1 MSNRSFAVLCL
12 VFGLFAAPF
21 AASAQVL
28 YGSLTGNV
36 TDVSGG
42 AVPNAKVDATN
53 TSTGNSKQ
61 ATTDERGV
69 FLIQDIQAGVYK
81 LSISAPAFGTTVQT
95 GIEVGQNTVRRVDVQ
110 LQVANVGQTVT
121 VAADAAVLQTDR
133 ADVNHQI
140 TTQEV
145 ADLPLTGTNGMRNFE
160 SIYVTIPGF
169 TPPVANSSTG
179 SNPTQSQASYVNGTS
194 YTMNN
199 MKIDG
204 ASDVYPWL
212 PQIHSYIPS
221 SEAIQSVNIATN
233 SFSADQG
240 NAAGASITVVMKSGT
255 NQFHGAAWEYNT
267 NDALVARNFFYY
279 QPNEAKNILNQFG
292 TDLGGPIKK
301 NKLFFFGIWERSTQ
315 HSLANVTES
324 IPPASIRG
332 GNFAGFSTIY
342 NPTTGTASGTGR
354 TPFPGNVIPT
364 SMISTA
370 AAALTALIPQPNENG
385 TSDSNNY
392 FGTGNLAFTRDN
404 IDLKVNYNATS
415 KLALFARYSVSPSDN
430 FDPQVLGAAG
440 GPTADGGQPGNATG
454 LIQSVS
460 LGGTYTISPTVL
472 LDGNSAFTRLNLK
485 GENTDI
491 NTNFGLTTLNIP
503 GTNGPNMWYGGI
515 PDFAITDFAALG
527 NTNASNPFWFRD
539 GLWVESGNLNWVKGS
554 HNFRFGVEYFHYSII
569 DIQANSTTGLRGG
582 FAFTG
587 GLTSLSGGSSPS
599 AYNAF
604 ADFLLGD
611 PTTMTH
617 DYQYIDPAAVI
628 ESTFSAYARDQWQV
642 SRKLT
647 FTYGIRYEL
656 YPYAH
661 AQHGIDGIHYD
672 VNTNIVE
679 LSGTNVSTGDGYIT
693 PRTGIAYRI
702 DEKTVFRAG
711 FGINTNSESFRNN
724 VQTYPEVIS
733 ATYTGA
739 NTFSA
744 PGNLVTGI
752 PPLVGPNLSGGSV
765 PLPANYSTWV
775 YPTPYHRGYAETYNV
790 TMQRELGRAWVIQAG
805 WVGTRDIR
813 PSAGV
818 NLNAAPPNGGKAAQP
833 FYQLYGNADSIQ
845 DMYPVDASKYEALQ
859 AKLNHRVGDANFGFA
874 YTFSKTMDATDNEEG
889 SSITWEWAPI
899 MYRNYAL
906 SGYDRTHNFQAFGNY
921 ALPFGKGR
929 NLLSHGIGAA
939 LAGGWQTNWILSRYS
954 GTPFSISSSA
964 TSLNSPGNSQT
975 ANQLLPTVQILG
987 GYGPGDP
994 YFNTAAFAAVST
1006 PTFGN
1011 TGRDIIRGPGV
1022 FNVNASIFRTFSIRE
1037 RFKAQFR
1044 AEALGLTNTPEFA
1057 NPGATAGN
1065 SSLGIIS
1072 ATNTPSG
1079 ARQFRFGL
1087 KLSF

>member
-1 MSNRSFAVLCL
+1 MSNRSFGAAALLLFSLAV
-12 VFGLFAAPF
+12 PF
-21 AASAQVL
+21 TASAQVL

-36 TDVSGG
+36 TDKTSA
-42 AVPNAKVDATN
+42 AVPNAKVEAVNAATG
-53 TSTGNSKQ
+53 TTKE
-61 ATTDERGV
+61 AATDERGV
-69 FLIQDIQAGVYK
+69 FLIQDVQPGVYK
-81 LSISAPAFGTTVQT
+81 LTISAPAFAALVEDGVQVL
-95 GIEVGQNTVRRVDVQ
+95 ENTVRRLDVQ
-110 LQVANVGQTVT
+110 LQLAAVGQTIT
-121 VAADAAVLQTDR
+121 VQADAAILQTDR

-140 TTQEV
+140 STQEV
-145 ADLPLTGTNGMRNFE
+145 DDLPITGTNGMRNFE
-160 SIYVTIPGF
+160 SIYVTVPGF
-169 TPPVANSSTG
+169 TPPVANSSTA
-179 SNPTQSQASYVNGTS
+179 SNPTQSMASYVNGTS

-199 MKIDG
+199 MKLDG

-212 PQIHSYIPS
+212 PQIHSYIPPA
-221 SEAIQSVNIATN
+221 EAIQSVNIATN

-240 NAAGASITVVMKSGT
+240 NAAGASITVMMKSGS

-292 TDLGGPIKK
+292 ADIGGPIKK
-301 NKLFFFGIWERSTQ
+301 NKLFFFGIWERSLQRT
-315 HSLANVTES
+315 LDNVTDS
-324 IPPASIRG
+324 VAPAGIRG
-332 GNFAGFSTIY
+332 GSFAGISTVIY

-354 TPFPGNVIPT
+354 TPFPGNIIPA
-364 SMISTA
+364 SMISSA
-370 AAALTALIPQPNENG
+370 AATLTALIPQPNLG
-385 TSDSNNY
+385 AAGADSNNY
-392 FGTGNLAFTRDN
+392 FAAADLRFTRDN
-404 IDLKVNYNATS
+404 IDMKINYNATDR
-415 KLALFARYSVSPSDN
+415 LAIFGRYSISPSDI
-430 FDPQVLGAAG
+430 FDPQVFGPAG
-440 GPTADGGQPGNATG
+440 GPSVDGGQPGNGTG
-454 LIQSVS
+454 LIQTVS
-460 LGGTYTISPTVL
+460 LGGSYTITPTVL

-491 NTNFGLTTLNIP
+491 NTNFGLTNLNIP

-515 PDFAITDFAALG
+515 PDFAISNYTALG

-554 HNFRFGVEYFHYSII
+554 HNFRFGAEYFHYSII

-587 GLTSLSGGSSPS
+587 GLTALSGGSSPN
-599 AYNAF
+599 AYNTW

-628 ESTFSAYARDQWQV
+628 ESSFSGYARDQWQI

-661 AQHGIDGIHYD
+661 AQHGIDGIHYN
-672 VNTNIVE
+672 VNTNQVE
-679 LSGTNVSTGDGYIT
+679 LAGTNVATGDGYIA
-693 PRTGIAYRI
+693 PRTGVAYRF
-702 DEKTVFRAG
+702 DEKTVLRAG
-711 FGINTNSESFRNN
+711 FGINTNAESFRNN

-739 NTFSA
+739 NSFTA
-744 PGNLVTGI
+744 AGNLVTGI
-752 PPLVGPNLSGGSV
+752 PPLIGPSLSAGSV
-765 PLPANYSTWV
+765 PLPPNYATWI

-790 TMQRELGRAWVIQAG
+790 TLQRDLGRAWVIQAG
-805 WVGTRDIR
+805 WVGTRDVR

-818 NLNAAPPNGGKAAQP
+818 NLNAAPPNGGKAGQP
-833 FYQLYGNADSIQ
+833 FYQLYGNASSIQ

-859 AKLNHRVGDANFGFA
+859 ARVNHRVGGANFGFA
-874 YTFSKTMDATDNEEG
+874 YTFSKSMDATDNEEG

-921 ALPFGKGR
+921 ALPFGKGQ
-929 NLLSHGIGAA
+929 NLLNHGFVSP
-939 LAGGWQTNWILSRYS
+939 LVSGWQTNWIVSRES

-975 ANQLLPTVQILG
+975 ANQVLPTVAILG
-987 GYGPGDP
+987 GHGPGAP
-994 YFNTAAFAAVST
+994 YFDPTAFAAVTT

-1022 FNVNASIFRTFSIRE
+1022 FDANASIFRSFSIRE
-1037 RFKAQFR
+1037 RFRAQFR
-1044 AEALGLTNTPEFA
+1044 AEALHLTNTPQFG
-1057 NPGATAGN
+1057 NPSATAGS

-1072 ATNTPSG
+1072 SAGG
-1079 ARQFRFGL
+1079 ARQFRFGI
-1087 KLSF
+1087 KMTF

>member
-1 MSNRSFAVLCL
+1 M
-12 VFGLFAAPF
+12 
-21 AASAQVL
+21 
-28 YGSLTGNV
+28 
-36 TDVSGG
+36 
-42 AVPNAKVDATN
+42 PNAKVEATN
-53 TSTGNSKQ
+53 ISTGTSNQ

-95 GIEVGQNTVRRVDVQ
+95 GIEVAQNTVRRVDVQ

-370 AAALTALIPQPNENG
+370 AATLTALIPQPNENG

-415 KLALFARYSVSPSDN
+415 KLALFARYSISPSDN

-491 NTNFGLTTLNIP
+491 NSNFGLNTLNIP
-503 GTNGPNMWYGGI
+503 GT
-515 PDFAITDFAALG
+515 TD
-527 NTNASNPFWFRD
+527 
-539 GLWVESGNLNWVKGS
+539 
-554 HNFRFGVEYFHYSII
+554 
-569 DIQANSTTGLRGG
+569 
-582 FAFTG
+582 
-587 GLTSLSGGSSPS
+587 LTCGTAEFP
-599 AYNAF
+599 
-604 ADFLLGD
+604 
-611 PTTMTH
+611 
-617 DYQYIDPAAVI
+617 I
-628 ESTFSAYARDQWQV
+628 
-642 SRKLT
+642 SRLQ
-647 FTYGIRYEL
+647 IS
-656 YPYAH
+656 
-661 AQHGIDGIHYD
+661 QH
-672 VNTNIVE
+672 
-679 LSGTNVSTGDGYIT
+679 
-693 PRTGIAYRI
+693 
-702 DEKTVFRAG
+702 
-711 FGINTNSESFRNN
+711 
-724 VQTYPEVIS
+724 
-733 ATYTGA
+733 
-739 NTFSA
+739 
-744 PGNLVTGI
+744 
-752 PPLVGPNLSGGSV
+752 
-765 PLPANYSTWV
+765 
-775 YPTPYHRGYAETYNV
+775 
-790 TMQRELGRAWVIQAG
+790 
-805 WVGTRDIR
+805 
-813 PSAGV
+813 
-818 NLNAAPPNGGKAAQP
+818 
-833 FYQLYGNADSIQ
+833 
-845 DMYPVDASKYEALQ
+845 
-859 AKLNHRVGDANFGFA
+859 
-874 YTFSKTMDATDNEEG
+874 
-889 SSITWEWAPI
+889 
-899 MYRNYAL
+899 
-906 SGYDRTHNFQAFGNY
+906 
-921 ALPFGKGR
+921 
-929 NLLSHGIGAA
+929 
-939 LAGGWQTNWILSRYS
+939 
-954 GTPFSISSSA
+954 
-964 TSLNSPGNSQT
+964 
-975 ANQLLPTVQILG
+975 
-987 GYGPGDP
+987 
-994 YFNTAAFAAVST
+994 
-1006 PTFGN
+1006 
-1011 TGRDIIRGPGV
+1011 
-1022 FNVNASIFRTFSIRE
+1022 
-1037 RFKAQFR
+1037 
-1044 AEALGLTNTPEFA
+1044 
-1057 NPGATAGN
+1057 
-1065 SSLGIIS
+1065 
-1072 ATNTPSG
+1072 
-1079 ARQFRFGL
+1079 
-1087 KLSF
+1087 

>member
-1 MSNRSFAVLCL
+1 MSNRSFTVLCL
-12 VFGLFAAPF
+12 LLGSFAAPF
-21 AASAQVL
+21 TASAQVL
-28 YGSLTGNV
+28 YGSLTGIV

-42 AVPNAKVDATN
+42 AVPNAKVDVTN
-53 TSTGNSKQ
+53 ISTGIAKQ
-61 ATTDERGV
+61 ATTDGRGV
-69 FLIQDIQAGVYK
+69 FLMQDLQAGVYK
-81 LSISAPAFGTTVQT
+81 VTISAPAFSTTVES
-95 GIEVGQNTVRRVDVQ
+95 GVEIAENTDRRVDIQ

-121 VAADAAVLQTDR
+121 VQADAAVLQTDR

-140 TTQEV
+140 STQEV

-160 SIYVTIPGF
+160 SIFVTVPGF
-169 TPPVANSSTG
+169 SPPVANSSTA
-179 SNPTQSQASYVNGTS
+179 SNPTQSMASYVNGSSMTG
-194 YTMNN
+194 NN
-199 MKIDG
+199 MKLDG

-212 PQIHSYIPS
+212 PQIASYIPPA
-221 SEAIQSVNIATN
+221 EAIQSVNIVTN
-233 SFSADQG
+233 SFSAEQG
-240 NAAGASITVVMKSGT
+240 NAAGSSITAMMKSGT

-301 NKLFFFGIWERSTQ
+301 NKLFVFGIWERSVQ
-315 HSLANVTES
+315 RMLANVTES
-324 IPPASIRG
+324 VAPAAIRG
-332 GNFAGFSTIY
+332 GDFSSVSTLIY
-342 NPTTGTASGTGR
+342 NPATGTSSGTGR

-364 SMISTA
+364 SMISSA
-370 AAALTALIPQPNENG
+370 AATLTSLVPQPNYG
-385 TSDSNNY
+385 TAGSDANNY

-404 IDLKVNYNATS
+404 IDLKVNYNVTP
-415 KLALFARYSVSPSDN
+415 KLSLFARYSISPSDI
-430 FDPQVLGAAG
+430 FDPQVFGAAG
-440 GPTADGGQPGNATG
+440 GPTADGGQPGNGTG
-454 LIQSVS
+454 LIQTVS
-460 LGGTYTISPTVL
+460 IGGTYIISPTVL

-485 GENTDI
+485 GQNTDI

-515 PDFAITDFAALG
+515 PDFAVSNFAALG

-539 GLWVESGNLNWVKGS
+539 GLWVESGNLSWVKGS
-554 HNFRFGVEYFHYSII
+554 HNFRFGAEYFHYSII

-587 GLTSLSGGSSPS
+587 GLTSLSGGAAAN
-599 AYNAF
+599 AYNAW
-604 ADFLLGD
+604 ADFLLGM

-628 ESTFSAYARDQWQV
+628 ESTFSTYFRDQWQI

-647 FTYGIRYEL
+647 FTYGVRYEL

-661 AQHGIDGIHYD
+661 GQHGIDGIHYD

-693 PRTGIAYRI
+693 PRTGVAYRI
-702 DEKTVFRAG
+702 DEKTVLRAG

-733 ATYTGA
+733 ASYTGA
-739 NTFSA
+739 NSYTAAGS
-744 PGNLVTGI
+744 LVTGI
-752 PPLVGPNLSGGSV
+752 PPLIGPNLSAGSV
-765 PLPANYSTWV
+765 PLPPNYSTWV
-775 YPTPYHRGYAETYNV
+775 YPSPYHRGYSESYNV
-790 TMQRELGRAWVIQAG
+790 TLQRDLGRAWVIQAG

-813 PSAGV
+813 PSDGV
-818 NLNAAPPNGGKAAQP
+818 NLNAAPPNGGKAGQP

-845 DMYPVDASKYEALQ
+845 DMYPIDASKYEALQ
-859 AKLNHRVGDANFGFA
+859 TKLNHRVGDANFGFA
-874 YTFSKTMDATDNEEG
+874 YTFAKSMDAADNEEG

-906 SGYDRTHNFQAFGNY
+906 SSYDRTHNFQAFGNY

-929 NLLSHGIGAA
+929 NMLNHGIGAA
-939 LAGGWQTNWILSRYS
+939 LAGGWQTNWILSRES
-954 GTPFSISSSA
+954 GTPFSVSASA

-975 ANQLLPTVQILG
+975 ANQVLPTVAILG

-994 YFNTAAFAAVST
+994 YFNPNAFAAVTT

-1011 TGRDIIRGPGV
+1011 SGRDIIRGPGV
-1022 FNVNASIFRTFSIRE
+1022 FNLNASVFRSFSIRE

-1044 AEALGLTNTPEFA
+1044 AEALGLTNTPQFS
-1057 NPGATAGN
+1057 NPGATVGS

-1072 ATNTPSG
+1072 AAAG
-1079 ARQFRFGL
+1079 ARQIRFGL